1 MDPRIKDALRILE
14 ENSRVR
20 LCDVAAKVGL
30 SGSRL
35 EHMLRRATG
44 RSFRE
49 HLQAARIS
57 NAAKLLGNYRL
68 SVKEI
73 AFLVGYSS
81 QSSLSR
87 AFRGAFHCTPSEYRR
102 RSASQLTD
110 T

>member
-20 LCDVAAKVGL
+20 LCDVAANVGL

-35 EHMLRRATG
+35 EHLLRQATG
-44 RSFRE
+44 RSFRDN
-49 HLQAARIS
+49 LQVARVS
-57 NAAKLLGNYRL
+57 NAAKLLGNHRL

-87 AFRGAFHCTPSEYRR
+87 VFEAHFTVRLLNTAVE
-102 RSASQLTD
+102 AAAN
-110 T
+110 